1 MVIWLG
7 VGLRVMFVAV
17 IGVRGLKIPPEF
29 FCVCVPSL
37 LWASLST
44 LPQKESAYLAALSAI
59 IYSFILEIIALL

>member
-29 FCVCVPSL
+29 FYVCVPSL